1 MGLDMYLYKRKY
13 VKNWEHT
20 PEEDRHTVTVEH
32 KGKVLTQWD
41 NPIYITKEVAYWRK
55 FNALH
60 GFIVEHFNNG
70 KDDCSPIPLNLE
82 DLKTIHNQLVKTIKE
97 NNPELLPPT
106 SGFFF
111 GNTEV
116 DDYYWSDISDAINT
130 FVEIINMEDKDV
142 IYEYHA
148 SW

>member
-130 FVEIINMEDKDV
+130 FEEIINMEDSNV
-142 IYEYHA
+142 YYEYHA

>member
-1 MGLDMYLYKRKY
+1 MGLDMFLYKRKY

-20 PEEDRHTVTVEH
+20 PEEDKHTVTVEQN
-32 KGKVLTQWD
+32 GKVLTQWD
-41 NPIYITKEVAYWRK
+41 NPTYIVKEVAYWRK

-70 KDDCSPIPLNLE
+70 KDDCSPIPLDLE
-82 DLKTIHNQLVKTIKE
+82 DLKTIHNQLEKAYAD
-97 NNPELLPPT
+97 NNHTLLPPT

-116 DDYYWSDISDAINT
+116 DDYYWSDIRDAIEV
-130 FVEIINMEDKDV
+130 FKDLINMEDADV
-142 IYEYHA
+142 YYEYHA

>member
-1 MGLDMYLYKRKY
+1 MGLDMYLYKQKY

-20 PEEDRHTVTVEH
+20 PIEERHTVTVEQN
-32 KGKVLTQWD
+32 GKVLTDWK
-41 NPIYITKEVAYWRK
+41 NPTYIVKEVAYWRK

-70 KDDCSPIPLNLE
+70 EDDCKPIPLNLE
-82 DLKTIHNQLVKTIKE
+82 DLKTIHNQLVKTFKE

-106 SGFFF
+106 PGIFF
-111 GNTEV
+111 GNTLTDE
-116 DDYYWSDISDAINT
+116 YYWSDVSDAINT
-130 FVEIINMEDKDV
+130 FEEIINMEDADV
-142 IYEYHA
+142 YYEYQA

>member
-1 MGLDMYLYKRKY
+1 MGLDMYLYKQKY

-20 PEEDRHTVTVEH
+20 PVEDRHTVTVEQN
-32 KGKVLTQWD
+32 GQVLTQWA
-41 NPIYITKEVAYWRK
+41 NPTYIVKEVAYWRK

-70 KDDCSPIPLNLE
+70 VDDCKPIPLNLE
-82 DLKTIHNQLVKTIKE
+82 DLKTIYNQLVKTFKE

-106 SGFFF
+106 AGFYF
-111 GNTEV
+111 GNTLTDE
-116 DDYYWSDISDAINT
+116 YYWSDVHDAITT
-130 FVEIINMEDKDV
+130 FEEIISMEDSDV
-142 IYEYHA
+142 YYEYQA